1 MLFILL
7 IVCAAA
13 LPALANAASSGE
25 CGPALT
31 WTLDDNGLMTISGTG
46 PMDSFYALA
55 DHKDIIRLFIK
66 EGVTTI
72 GDFAFE
78 SCTNMKS
85 VSLPNSLT
93 SIGKEAFH
101 KCASLES
108 VTIPSSVTFLGTG
121 AFRECKGLTRVVLPN
136 SVTVIRD
143 KTFYYC
149 NHLTDI
155 TIPSTVTSIGLQ
167 AFGSCARLTSIVIP
181 ASVTTVDTSAFS
193 VCASLKSVTVLND
206 ATSFGS
212 WVFSDC
218 PSDMVIYCRAG
229 SRAEQYAI
237 DNDINVAYLDAKPTI
252 TTQPSSKKVNEGA
265 TATFKVVA
273 SNATGYQWYYQK
285 PNDSTWYAVSNNGTS
300 ATYTLTTAARHNGYK
315 YRVKVSNAA
324 GSVWSKT
331 VTLTVVAKPVIT
343 TQPTSKK
350 VSEGTKAT
358 FKVVATGATAYQW
371 YYQKPGNSTW
381 TAVIN
386 NGISATYTL
395 TTEARHNGYRY
406 RVKVSNSAGYVWSN
420 TVTLTV
426 TTAAKPTITTQ
437 PSNQK
442 VNEGAKATFKVVASN
457 AKSYQWHYLKPNDS
471 TWYAVSNNGTSATY
485 TLTTAARHNGY
496 KYRVK
501 VSNTA
506 GYVWSNT
513 VTLTLNLKPVITAQ
527 PSNQSVTAGRT
538 ATFKVTATG
547 ATSYQWYY
555 QKPGESTW
563 IAVSNNGTSATYTL
577 TTAARHNGY
586 KYKCEVKNA
595 VGSVFTAVVTLTV
608 R

>member
-55 DHKDIIRLFIK
+55 DHKEIIRLFIK

-237 DNDINVAYLDAKPTI
+237 DNDINVAYLD
-252 TTQPSSKKVNEGA
+252 
-265 TATFKVVA
+265 
-273 SNATGYQWYYQK
+273 
-285 PNDSTWYAVSNNGTS
+285 
-300 ATYTLTTAARHNGYK
+300 
-315 YRVKVSNAA
+315 
-324 GSVWSKT
+324 
-331 VTLTVVAKPVIT
+331 AKPVIT